1 MGYQKLSIQ
10 QELQLVEDYKNG
22 MPVEEV
28 RKKYGF
34 KTRKSVTDK
43 VKKYFPTD
51 YKDIIKENHDK
62 IKGYSYSF
70 EKIKSEFDAYFLGLL
85 LTDGYV
91 TPRGTDIG
99 IDLIDEDC
107 IKFLSQVIGKKYS
120 CYPPSGKLSKQPRYR
135 LILSIG
141 SEVKNA
147 ERLGITKNKT
157 FTLQPPRLLEE
168 EKKFIPY
175 IVRGIID
182 GDGCIYQ
189 TSNGGPSVSVVSAS
203 KDFISWLKYIF
214 ENVLF
219 LKNIFIKNISK
230 NEKPLYQIATAEIDN
245 VQKIIALCYN
255 KPFGMNRK
263 YTKIRQMFRDYN
275 KDFFMYEEDGIVQT
289 ATEMAQETK
298 CGTFQ

>member
-107 IKFLSQVIGKKYS
+107 IKFLS
-120 CYPPSGKLSKQPRYR
+120 
-135 LILSIG
+135 
-141 SEVKNA
+141 
-147 ERLGITKNKT
+147 
-157 FTLQPPRLLEE
+157 
-168 EKKFIPY
+168 
-175 IVRGIID
+175 
-182 GDGCIYQ
+182 
-189 TSNGGPSVSVVSAS
+189 
-203 KDFISWLKYIF
+203 
-214 ENVLF
+214 
-219 LKNIFIKNISK
+219 
-230 NEKPLYQIATAEIDN
+230 
-245 VQKIIALCYN
+245 
-255 KPFGMNRK
+255 
-263 YTKIRQMFRDYN
+263 
-275 KDFFMYEEDGIVQT
+275 
-289 ATEMAQETK
+289 
-298 CGTFQ
+298 